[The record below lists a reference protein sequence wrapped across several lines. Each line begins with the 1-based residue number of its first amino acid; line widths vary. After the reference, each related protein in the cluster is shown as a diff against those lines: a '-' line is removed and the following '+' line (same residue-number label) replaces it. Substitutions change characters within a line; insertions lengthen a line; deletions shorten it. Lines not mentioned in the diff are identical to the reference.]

1 MTFSLHLAR
10 LVKERKPLVYFD
22 ESSFHMWMRNTR
34 TWTPPDLSVKWV
46 FPKFRGNGITVFG
59 AISTSFDKPVFMSGK
74 STNKQN
80 VAKFFGLLRKSFADP
95 DEKVFVVLDNHP
107 SHHTKEVTGLA

>member
-10 LVKERKPLVYFD
+10 LVKEKKALVYFD

-34 TWTPPDLSVKWV
+34 TWSPPDLSVKWAH
-46 FPKFRGNGITVFG
+46 PKFRGHGITVYG
-59 AISTSFDKPVFMSGK
+59 AISTSFDRPVFMQGQ

-80 VAKFFGLLRKSFADP
+80 VMTFLGQLRRSFADP
-95 DEKVFVVLDNHP
+95 D
-107 SHHTKEVTGLA
+107 